1 MTSSGGSV
9 AVHRSLR
16 RDLMIAVGAPAEPV
30 TILIV
35 DDHAVVREGLRRLL
49 TAHDDMRVTGEAGG
63 LATALALAARER
75 PDIILLDIGI
85 PDGDDGAAVRQLLA
99 TSPASSVIV
108 VSRREGPELV
118 QAALAAG
125 ARGYLPMNIQA
136 QELVVAIRAVLADP
150 DRIVLGVS
158 RASLAYTDTAR
169 RPETLS
175 VRERE
180 ILGLVGQALSNRQIA
195 SRLSLTEAT
204 VKRHLRNIFVKLG
217 AVSRID
223 AVNKAGH
230 GGRQAGHGSRFPGCL
245 EPSGRR
251 RVTVLS
257 RGAGNPAWPRYSS
270 WPAPFHRARSPL
282 RYMRSPGP
290 PNGSATKRPLVSPG
304 WPR

>member
-1 MTSSGGSV
+1 MT
-9 AVHRSLR
+9 
-16 RDLMIAVGAPAEPV
+16 GAGLPAEPS

-35 DDHAVVREGLRRLL
+35 DDHAVVREGLCRLL
-49 TAHDDMRVTGEAGG
+49 TAYDDMRVAGEAGD
-63 LATALALAARER
+63 LATAAALAVRER

-85 PDGDDGAAVRQLLA
+85 PDGDGGTAVRQLRVS
-99 TSPASSVIV
+99 SPTSSVLI

-125 ARGYLPMNIQA
+125 ARGYLPMNIQG

-158 RASLAYTDTAR
+158 RSSLVHGGDT
-169 RPETLS
+169 PGSETLS
-175 VRERE
+175 ERERE
-180 ILGLVGQALSNRQIA
+180 VLALVGQALSNRQIA

-230 GGRQAGHGSRFPGCL
+230 GGQDGRGRYPPG
-245 EPSGRR
+245 PTR
-251 RVTVLS
+251 RVPARRELNGEWRMTV
-257 RGAGNPAWPRYSS
+257 
-270 WPAPFHRARSPL
+270 
-282 RYMRSPGP
+282 
-290 PNGSATKRPLVSPG
+290 
-304 WPR
+304 